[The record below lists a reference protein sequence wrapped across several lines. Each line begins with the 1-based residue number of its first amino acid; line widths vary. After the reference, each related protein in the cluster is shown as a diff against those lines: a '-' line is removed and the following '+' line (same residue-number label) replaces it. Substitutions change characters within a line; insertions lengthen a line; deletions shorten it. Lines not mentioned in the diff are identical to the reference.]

1 MSFKKF
7 LLPILKGK
15 KLFQGY
21 ALLGVEGSLKEKV
34 SRRTGQKDWEVAKE
48 KGALLCRRQARFFV
62 FAFRERE
69 QRDGKR
75 VGRAVINAAI

>member
-1 MSFKKF
+1 M
-7 LLPILKGK
+7 
-15 KLFQGY
+15 
-21 ALLGVEGSLKEKV
+21 KEKV